1 VTDVPPQTPDST
13 DGAPPQPLWAAAAGS
28 AAASAGA
35 PAGGADD
42 GPPRAPYVA
51 PGPPWT
57 PPAQPSQPLEGEL
70 AGEGVA
76 ASAAP
81 SPDGVDDGPPAGLWA
96 RMRADPEY
104 APEHLALEAV
114 TRIGPKMV
122 LELQKLRAQNPGAPP
137 EAIASMVAYRYTNH
151 ARLSG
156 AVSGAVGIAGAVLD
170 IGVLAWTQ
178 AKMVLLIA
186 VAFGHDPADP
196 ERATELLV
204 LQGVHKYTQ
213 TARAALQVARGR
225 QGVGT
230 LLPDK
235 RRPINQML
243 LTLGLKLAQMA
254 GIKAAKRLFAKLVPG
269 AAIILGSFANAGATK
284 SLAKRAIQ
292 LYGRPQLPAQRPPM
306 QLPSGE
312 PKRG

>member
-1 VTDVPPQTPDST
+1 VTDVPPQTPD
-13 DGAPPQPLWAAAAGS
+13 DLDQGPHGAPGT
-28 AAASAGA
+28 
-35 PAGGADD
+35 ADQ
-42 GPPRAPYVA
+42 GPPQAPPVSGD
-51 PGPPWT
+51 PVQGT
-57 PPAQPSQPLEGEL
+57 PP
-70 AGEGVA
+70 
-76 ASAAP
+76 P
-81 SPDGVDDGPPAGLWA
+81 SPDGVDDGPPPGLWQK
-96 RMRADPEY
+96 MRADPEY

-122 LELQKLRAQNPGAPP
+122 QELHKLRAQNPGAPP
-137 EAIASMVAYRYTNH
+137 EALASMVAYRYTNH

-156 AVSGAVGIAGAVLD
+156 AVSGAVGLAGAVLD
-170 IGVLAWTQ
+170 VGVLAWTQ

-186 VAFGHDPADP
+186 VVFGHDPTDP

-225 QGVGT
+225 QGIDS

-254 GIKAAKRLFAKLVPG
+254 GVRAAKRIFAKLVPG

-284 SLAKRAIQ
+284 SLAKKSIE
-292 LYGRPQLPAQRPPM
+292 LYGRPRLPMQRPPMQLPAQRPPM
-306 QLPSGE
+306 QLPAGD
-312 PKRG
+312 PRNIPGKP

>member
-1 VTDVPPQTPDST
+1 MTDVPPQTPDHA
-13 DGAPPQPLWAAAAGS
+13 DGASQAVPPAPIWASNAAPS
-28 AAASAGA
+28 AASAPFAASAGGA
-35 PAGGADD
+35 AGVDD
-42 GPPRAPYVA
+42 DGGPPRAPMVD
-51 PGPPWT
+51 PGPPWV
-57 PPAQPSQPLEGEL
+57 PGDEGPAPQPSQ
-70 AGEGVA
+70 
-76 ASAAP
+76 P
-81 SPDGVDDGPPAGLWA
+81 SPDGVDDGPPPGLWQK
-96 RMRADPEY
+96 MRADPEY

-156 AVSGAVGIAGAVLD
+156 AVSGAVGLAGAVLD
-170 IGVLAWTQ
+170 VGVLAWTQ

-186 VAFGHDPADP
+186 VAYGHDPADP

-213 TARAALQVARGR
+213 TARTALQVARGR
-225 QGVGT
+225 EGIGA

-254 GIKAAKRLFAKLVPG
+254 GVKAAKRIFAKIVPG

-284 SLAKRAIQ
+284 ALAKKAIE
-292 LYGRPQLPAQRPPM
+292 LYGRPALPMQRPPM
-306 QLPSGE
+306 QLPPA
-312 PKRG
+312 PKRI